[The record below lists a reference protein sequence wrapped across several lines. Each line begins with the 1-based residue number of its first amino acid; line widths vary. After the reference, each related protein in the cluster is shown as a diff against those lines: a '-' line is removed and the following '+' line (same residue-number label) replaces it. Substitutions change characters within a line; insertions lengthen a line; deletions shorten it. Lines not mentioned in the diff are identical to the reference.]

1 MTCASAGLQNSLTGP
16 RPLGA
21 TRIAASNA
29 CEASSRYGG
38 LTMRRT
44 KIVATIGPAS
54 REPETL
60 LRMVQAGMDVARLNY
75 SHGTLD
81 EHAETIRRVRDAAGR
96 VGRPVA
102 VLQDLPGPKLRIGPL
117 RDGVVEL
124 TPGERLTISAD
135 GEEFDG
141 DATRMSVTWAG
152 LADAMQENAVM
163 YLADGSVRL
172 RVAASRPASHEVE
185 TVVEV
190 GGAVASRQGLNIPGP
205 VDSLPA
211 VPEED
216 FELLRHGESIGVD
229 MVALSFVQRPE
240 DVEAVREHTRL
251 PLIAKME
258 KPQAVQRAAEIL
270 KAADCLMVARGDLG
284 IELPIERVPIV
295 QKQLLELAGWMAR
308 PSITA
313 TQMLDSM
320 VSSSRPTRAEVADV
334 ANAILDGTDAVML
347 SQETAVGAYPVGA
360 IEMMAAVAEQAE
372 AIAPYER
379 WNDSRV
385 RRTESDPAYTI
396 AHNLAI
402 AARELRLDALIVP
415 TLSGRSARLVSAH
428 RPTVPIYALSPGKE
442 TVRRCALMWG
452 VQAASMRRHETT
464 EALIADAAR
473 RVVELGWCKPGER
486 VGITAGLPSGRPG
499 TTSLVQI
506 QVL

>member
-1 MTCASAGLQNSLTGP
+1 
-16 RPLGA
+16 
-21 TRIAASNA
+21 
-29 CEASSRYGG
+29 
-38 LTMRRT
+38 MRRT

-54 REPETL
+54 REPDTL
-60 LRMVQAGMDVARLNY
+60 RRMVEAGMDVARVNY

-81 EHAETIRRVRDAAGR
+81 EHAETIRRVRDAAGQA
-96 VGRPVA
+96 GRPVA
-102 VLQDLPGPKLRIGPL
+102 ILQDLPGPKLRIGPL
-117 RDGVVEL
+117 KEDIVEL
-124 TPGERLTISAD
+124 TPGERLTFVCGA
-135 GEEFDG
+135 EEIAG
-141 DATRMSVTWAG
+141 DAHRMSVSWAG
-152 LADAMQENAVM
+152 LASAVDVGAVM

-172 RVAASRPASHEVE
+172 RTVAVRADSQEVE
-185 TVVEV
+185 AEVEV

-205 VDSLPA
+205 VESLPS
-211 VPEED
+211 VQEED
-216 FELLRHGESIGVD
+216 LEMLRHGESVGVD

-240 DVEAVREHTRL
+240 DVQSVRDHTRL

-258 KPQAVQRAAEIL
+258 KPLAVQRAAEIL
-270 KAADCLMVARGDLG
+270 KVADCVMIARGDLG

-320 VSSSRPTRAEVADV
+320 VVSSRPTRAEVADV

-347 SQETAVGAYPVGA
+347 SQETAIGAYPVEA
-360 IEMMAAVAEQAE
+360 VEMMAAVAVQAE
-372 AIAPYER
+372 TVAPYER
-379 WNDSRV
+379 WNNSRV

-396 AHNLAI
+396 AHNLCI

-428 RPTVPIYALSPGKE
+428 RPVVPIYALSPGKE
-442 TVRRCALMWG
+442 TVRRCGLMWG
-452 VQAASMRRHETT
+452 VRAASMRRHETT
-464 EALIADAAR
+464 EALIADAAQ
-473 RVVELGWCKPGER
+473 RVVELGWCEPGQR

-506 QVL
+506 QVLR

>member
-1 MTCASAGLQNSLTGP
+1 
-16 RPLGA
+16 
-21 TRIAASNA
+21 
-29 CEASSRYGG
+29 
-38 LTMRRT
+38 MRRT

-54 REPETL
+54 REPNTL
-60 LRMVQAGMDVARLNY
+60 ARMIEAGMDVARLNY

-81 EHAETIRRVRDAAGR
+81 EHAETVRRVRDAAGR

-102 VLQDLPGPKLRIGPL
+102 ILQDLPGPKLRIGPL
-117 RDGVVEL
+117 REDVVEL
-124 TPGERLTISAD
+124 TPGERLTFSCGD
-135 GEEFDG
+135 GERPG
-141 DATRMSVTWAG
+141 DAHDMSISWGG
-152 LADAMQENAVM
+152 LSDAVQDGSIL

-172 RVAASRPASHEVE
+172 RVVEVRSQAHEVDVE
-185 TVVEV
+185 IEV

-205 VDSLPA
+205 VASLPA

-216 FELLRHGESIGVD
+216 LHMLRHGESIGVD
-229 MVALSFVQRPE
+229 MVALSFVQSPE
-240 DVEAVREHTRL
+240 DVEFVRDHTRL

-258 KPQAVQRAAEIL
+258 KPQAVECAAEIL
-270 KAADCLMVARGDLG
+270 GAADYVMVARGDLG
-284 IELPIERVPIV
+284 IELPIARVPLV
-295 QKQLLELAGWMAR
+295 QKQLLELAGWMAV

-347 SQETAVGAYPVGA
+347 SQETAVGAYPVEA
-360 IEMMAAVAEQAE
+360 VEMMAAVAIQAE
-372 AIAPYER
+372 SIAPYER
-379 WNDSRV
+379 WNQSRV
-385 RRTESDPAYTI
+385 RRTHSDPAYTI
-396 AHNLAI
+396 AHNLCD
-402 AARELRLDALIVP
+402 AARELRLDALVIP

-442 TVRRCALMWG
+442 TVRRCCLMWG
-452 VQAASMRRHETT
+452 VQAASMPRHETT

-473 RVVELGWCKPGER
+473 RVVELGWCKRGQR

-499 TTSLVQI
+499 TTSLFQI